1 MAVQALSIDL
11 PPGISPDS
19 KAGKKI
25 IAKEKRALKARA
37 RVKETAENL
46 MGAAIA
52 SGVSYG
58 YGALEDKMPNNG
70 KIPGTEIGFDLA
82 GGIVLTGAGAVMNS
96 KMASPMMF
104 AGLGL
109 LLPVLRDYGKAAT
122 FI

>member
-11 PPGISPDS
+11 PPGMSPDS
-19 KAGKKI
+19 KAGKKY
-25 IAKEKRALKARA
+25 IAKEKRALKAKA
-37 RVKETAENL
+37 RTKEVAENL

-58 YGALEDKMPNNG
+58 YGAFEDKLPNGG

-82 GGIVLTGAGAVMNS
+82 GGIVLTGAGAVMES

>member
-1 MAVQALSIDL
+1 MQTLSIDL
-11 PPGISPDS
+11 PPGISPES
-19 KAGKKI
+19 KAGKKL
-25 IAKEKRALKARA
+25 IAKEKRLAKAKFRA
-37 RVKETAENL
+37 KEVAENL
-46 MGAAIA
+46 MGTAIA
-52 SGVSYG
+52 AGVSYG
-58 YGALEDKMPNNG
+58 YGALEDKLPNGG

-82 GGIVLTGAGAVMNS
+82 GGIVMTGAGAVMNS

>member
-1 MAVQALSIDL
+1 MQTLSIDL

-19 KAGKKI
+19 KAGKKL
-25 IAKEKRALKARA
+25 IAKEKRLAKAKFRA
-37 RVKETAENL
+37 KEVAENL

-58 YGALEDKMPNNG
+58 YGALEDKLPNGG

-82 GGIVLTGAGAVMNS
+82 GGIVMTGAGAVMNS